1 MNLITFLSYFALLM
15 YFLLFQGHLEIVLL
29 ENQTKILIVSRFAVQ
44 QPKDHFEH
52 LSYCIA
58 ATCQPTTVI

>member
-1 MNLITFLSYFALLM
+1 
-15 YFLLFQGHLEIVLL
+15 LEIVLL
-29 ENQTKILIVSRFAVQ
+29 KKQTKILIVSRFAVQ
-44 QPKDHFEH
+44 LPKDHFEH